1 MGITSF
7 WEYDFIMSTSET
19 SNLAST
25 SPFNWTSLIQLVFS
39 ALAALLLL
47 GVAALIA
54 VMGVFQYF
62 NQGSGSTEIT
72 QSFMVAASLAFAG
85 VLVLPSAW
93 YAWKNFAFPGPEPMP
108 RPEPKGFGII
118 LTLLVLVVVPGVLWL
133 GNWVSQYD
141 QLAWFVLPLLNII
154 ANGLPAFWL
163 IYLGLRGLNPG
174 SPRRQWGVF
183 ASGLVV
189 SPAIIL
195 VMEFLALIGYGVL
208 AILWA
213 VFNPSISSQLQV
225 LLLRL
230 QRAAPNQDAI
240 LRILLP
246 FLLRPGI
253 LFAAFAFIS
262 VIVPII
268 EEALKPIAVWF
279 HAGQKLTPVQGF
291 AFGVLCG
298 AGFGLFENLGNTS
311 GGSEAWA
318 ILASTRITTLLL
330 HCLTTGMVGW
340 ALASAWSQKRYL
352 RLGITYAFA
361 VLLHGL
367 WNGMAV
373 LSSISSLEGQVDIA
387 VPSNMQQ
394 IGNFSSIGVI
404 VLLAFNLILYISF
417 NAVLRNSLYTKASLS
432 TGVAEPA
439 NLTLVVSN
447 PTDQIGSISPP
458 AMSSNP
464 PQSINSP
471 TLPASDEQLLTAK
484 VKSPVD
490 PKENP

>member
-1 MGITSF
+1 
-7 WEYDFIMSTSET
+7 MSTSET
-19 SNLAST
+19 SYLTST
-25 SPFNWTSLIQLVFS
+25 SPFNWKSLFQLVLS

-47 GVAALIA
+47 GVAALVAMTGI
-54 VMGVFQYF
+54 VQYF
-62 NQGSGSTEIT
+62 NQGSGSMDLT

-93 YAWKNFAFPGPEPMP
+93 YAWKNLAYPGPEPKL
-108 RPEPKGFGII
+108 RPEPKGFGTI
-118 LTLLVLVVVPGVLWL
+118 LTLLVLVVVPGALWL

-141 QLAWFVLPLLNII
+141 QLAWFVLPILNII

-163 IYLGLRGLNPG
+163 VYIGIRGLNPG

-183 ASGLVV
+183 ASGLVL

-195 VMEFLALIGYGVL
+195 IMELLALIGYGVL

-213 VFNPSISSQLQV
+213 VYNPSITSELQV
-225 LLLRL
+225 LIPRL
-230 QRAAPNQDAI
+230 QSVAPNQEAI

-246 FLLRPGI
+246 LLLRPGI

-268 EEALKPIAVWF
+268 EEALKPIGVWF
-279 HAGQKLTPVQGF
+279 LAGQKLTPAQGF

-318 ILASTRITTLLL
+318 ILASARITTLLL

-340 ALASAWSQKRYL
+340 ALASAWGQRRYL
-352 RLGITYAFA
+352 RLGVTYAFA
-361 VLLHGL
+361 VVLHGL

-387 VPSNMQQ
+387 IPTNLQQ
-394 IGNFSSIGVI
+394 VGNFSSIGVI
-404 VLLAFNLILYISF
+404 ALLAFNLILYISF
-417 NAVLRNSLYTKASLS
+417 NAVLRNSIYPNASLS
-432 TGVAEPA
+432 KGDGDPA
-439 NLTLVVSN
+439 NIAMGGSIPTEQIESLSPSNTSSSPLSINTPPLPSSEEQLFTTLDNPSVNPESN
-447 PTDQIGSISPP
+447 P
-458 AMSSNP
+458 
-464 PQSINSP
+464 
-471 TLPASDEQLLTAK
+471 
-484 VKSPVD
+484 
-490 PKENP
+490 